1 MQLQGKRMIQT
12 QENGEKPNFGLD
24 LDPLSPN
31 SSRHSPPLPPPPLKN
46 LVLSVTKYHGQLSS
60 RTILQKTNDPILI
73 KFSDGRTDGQTAR
86 QTDERE

>member
-1 MQLQGKRMIQT
+1 MQLQGKLMIQT
-12 QENGEKPNFGLD
+12 QENGEKPNFGLH

-31 SSRHSPPLPPPPLKN
+31 SSRHFSPPQKN

-60 RTILQKTNDPILI
+60 RTILEKTNDPILI
-73 KFSDGRTDGQTAR
+73 KFSDGRTDGQTPR